1 MAGAHRAPAV
11 TGMEHL
17 YSRIFADAEFQALQ
31 RRRERLGW
39 LLSALVFGGF
49 FAFILLIAF
58 APRMLAVPLAADL
71 VTTRGIPFGAGIIL
85 FGFALTGVFVR
96 RSNRDFDTAMARILA
111 RHADGD

>member
-1 MAGAHRAPAV
+1 MDQR
-11 TGMEHL
+11 

-31 RRRERLGW
+31 RRRERLSW

-49 FAFILLIAF
+49 LVFIVLIAF
-58 APRMLAVPLAADL
+58 VPRLLAAPLADGL
-71 VTTRGIPFGAGIIL
+71 VTTRGIPMGAGIIL

-96 RSNRDFDTAMARILA
+96 RSNRDFDAAMARILA